1 MCVYIPWCKRGGQ
14 RTTFGCQFSPSA
26 ALRQALSGG
35 SCRCASHFRLA
46 GSQASRQFSCLG
58 LSPQGVLGLQICA
71 ITSSN
76 MRCQDYLASFFLL
89 SHLIWTVSFSDW
101 IFNVILF
108 VVIRRYPQLLKKSRH
123 VLRSLATSQPTQDP
137 VNTSKHQNP
146 VTNMA
151 TCFSGFLSV
160 LAYIWG
166 INAVSTQKLR
176 GQAFLSKQADQA
188 YPHVRDK
195 GSTVEDSN
203 GCQLIKLWEN
213 QGTMKNEFS
222 EIFY

>member
-1 MCVYIPWCKRGGQ
+1 MTGVCEVCTCVYIPWCKRGGQ
-14 RTTFGCQFSPSA
+14 RTTFGCQFLPSA
-26 ALRQALSGG
+26 VLRQALSG
-35 SCRCASHFRLA
+35 SCRCASHVRLA

-58 LSPQGVLGLQICA
+58 LPPQGVLGLQICA

-108 VVIRRYPQLLKKSRH
+108 VVIRRYPQLLKKSRQM
-123 VLRSLATSQPTQDP
+123 LRSLATSQPIQDP

-146 VTNMA
+146 VANMA

-166 INAVSTQKLR
+166 NKCSKHSETERTRPSWVNRLTKLT
-176 GQAFLSKQADQA
+176 
-188 YPHVRDK
+188 H
-195 GSTVEDSN
+195 T
-203 GCQLIKLWEN
+203 
-213 QGTMKNEFS
+213 S
-222 EIFY
+222 ETKEAL